1 MKEEYVEEISS
12 SWGSKNCFRR
22 NHQGTVQQHTWT
34 TTVSTLQAK
43 IELGNLAAAPE
54 LGYEFRTYDGDA
66 NDDDSG
72 DDDGGGGD
80 DGDNDND
87 DDGGGGDDGGGDD
100 DRGGDDDGDDD
111 NDDEIDDNDNDDDGG
126 GGGDD
131 GGDDDDNNDD
141 DDGDN
146 DNDNDNDDVDDND
159 NDNDDDDGGG
169 GDGNGDDDDDDE
181 SIGTLNT
188 WHPGISL
195 YKKGCREKI
204 LDENFQL
211 LEIAT
216 VHPIVYLA
224 FRLVTQQP
232 MFYRTCISVV
242 T

>member
-111 NDDEIDDNDNDDDGG
+111 NDDEIDDNDNDD
-126 GGGDD
+126 
-131 GGDDDDNNDD
+131 
-141 DDGDN
+141 
-146 DNDNDNDDVDDND
+146 

>member
-54 LGYEFRTYDGDA
+54 LGYEFRTYDGDD
-66 NDDDSG
+66 NGDDSG
-72 DDDGGGGD
+72 DDDGGGGGGD

-87 DDGGGGDDGGGDD
+87 DDGGGGDD
-100 DRGGDDDGDDD
+100 
-111 NDDEIDDNDNDDDGG
+111 
-126 GGGDD
+126 
-131 GGDDDDNNDD
+131 
-141 DDGDN
+141 
-146 DNDNDNDDVDDND
+146 
-159 NDNDDDDGGG
+159 GG